1 MDQAKTSPN
10 LYHDPHARAVVHSV
24 HGYRSRSGRG
34 RFLERIGL
42 QSDRTCLTASKTIS
56 RSKRSETM
64 ESIVCVM
71 TDPPPKV
78 NPKANPEWMPGH
90 CGCVLG
96 DEQSLFL
103 DLAAVV

>member
-1 MDQAKTSPN
+1 
-10 LYHDPHARAVVHSV
+10 
-24 HGYRSRSGRG
+24 
-34 RFLERIGL
+34 
-42 QSDRTCLTASKTIS
+42 
-56 RSKRSETM
+56 M